1 MDDFIRKR
9 LLDLAA
15 QADRSSRYTFTDFL
29 NEADFSE
36 FTAIRGQLPPCGYT
50 VSGGHE
56 NADRV
61 MIRFGSEA
69 QLGYDEPFPIV
80 CIHIEP
86 VVEKFAE
93 NLTHRDY
100 LGALMH
106 LGMERTE
113 LGDILVS
120 EKQAYLFCRGTMAE
134 YICRNLDRIRHTSVR
149 CTVTDAPPELAA
161 AKIERVSIQAAS
173 VRIDGV
179 IAKLLHI
186 SRGDCIELF
195 RAGRVFLDGALL
207 ENNSHML
214 KEGEKVSVRGF
225 GKFQFAGES
234 GTTRKGNLILNI
246 DRFV

>member
-29 NEADFSE
+29 NEAEFAE
-36 FTAIRGQLPPCGYT
+36 FTAIRGQFPPCGYI

-56 NADRV
+56 NSDRV

-86 VVEKFAE
+86 IVEKFAE

-106 LGMERTE
+106 LGMDRTE

-120 EKQAYLFCRGTMAE
+120 EKQAYLFCRDTMAE
-134 YICRNLDRIRHTSVR
+134 YICRNLERIRHTSVR
-149 CTVTDAPPELAA
+149 CTVTDTPPELAA

-179 IAKLLHI
+179 IAKLFHI
-186 SRGDCIELF
+186 SRSDCIELF
-195 RAGRVFLDGALL
+195 RAGKVFLDGALL